1 MKEITRLAEA
11 QAAERVEAALAA
23 LASIE
28 NAITQMKIA
37 RQSALDELYA
47 AIAAKAKI
55 NGNNAIDFGNESQQI
70 RQQYHD
76 EFVRRHGFK
85 SGTN

>member
-11 QAAERVEAALAA
+11 QAAGRVEAAKAA

-37 RQSALDELYA
+37 RQSALDELSA
-47 AIAAKAKI
+47 ANAAKAKI
-55 NGNNAIDFGNESQQI
+55 NGIVDSIDFG
-70 RQQYHD
+70 
-76 EFVRRHGFK
+76 
-85 SGTN
+85 